1 MAFGGE
7 NAESYYDEGL
17 TALVRGDVPRAV
29 KCFQKAI
36 RLDPA
41 FIAARHQLG
50 KCYVRLGQTQ
60 EAIEIL
66 SNVLTHKPGAVQ
78 VRLDL
83 GHALLQGDHC
93 EQAKQQ
99 FVAVLHQDPK
109 NGRAHFGM
117 ALVHYRCKDWERSVA
132 AAQAARVYSG
142 PSFSILFLLGR
153 AAKQAGNTVLAIDS
167 LKEADMIIEQSAEL
181 DPDSPEVHYLRGEIC
196 FLQDQMSAALDHFR
210 AAEDRTES
218 GKVYSAFGQVF
229 SQIDILAQRGL
240 CLQRLG
246 NVEGARSIGEKIVAG
261 SPDHPVGRAL
271 SNL

>member
-29 KCFQKAI
+29 KCFHKAI
-36 RLDPA
+36 QLDKG
-41 FIAARHQLG
+41 FVAARHQLG
-50 KCYVRLGQTQ
+50 KCYLRLGQTQ
-60 EAIEIL
+60 DAIDIL
-66 SNVLTHKPGAVQ
+66 SNVLTRKPNSIQ

-83 GHALLQGDHC
+83 GQALLKG
-93 EQAKQQ
+93 EQYDSAKQQ
-99 FVAVLHQDPK
+99 FTSVIHQDPQ
-109 NGRAHFGM
+109 NGRAYLGM
-117 ALVHYRCKDWERSVA
+117 AQVYFHTHDWERSVA
-132 AAQAARVYSG
+132 AALAARMYSG
-142 PSFSILFLLGR
+142 PSFAILFFLGR
-153 AAKQAGNTVLAIDS
+153 AAKKAGNPVLAAES
-167 LKEADMIIEQSAEL
+167 LKEADAIIEQSAEL
-181 DPDSPEVHYLRGEIC
+181 DPDSAEVHYLRGEIC
-196 FLQDQMSAALDHFR
+196 FIQNQLPAAVDHFR

-246 NVEGARSIGEKIVAG
+246 NVAGAKSVGEKILAA